1 MLTIEQLTERINER
15 GIKVDV
21 QALNNKILDYKEK
34 ERSLSS
40 SLIKKVSTALGIGQ
54 KYINLNSTKLM
65 VEFFYGYHSIPVTVL
80 TGKKKTPSLAQEVLE
95 PFAAGNADVAEY
107 IAYRSTS
114 KTLGILVNLQKEV
127 TFGDEIHTNF
137 NCNGAISGRFTSTA
151 PNLQQIPEEFRHFF
165 IPRKDFTFVSI
176 DIHQAEPALSYQL
189 AGAPVPADIHDNNAK
204 ILGVSRD
211 QAKTFNIGVSYGMTV
226 FGIAKLLKCSK
237 TAAQYYLDTW
247 RDNNKELFAYINK
260 VNANAAKTGSVSIYD
275 GSLTVKDNFAASPD
289 GYQSSRAFN
298 IHVQGSM
305 AKLLKRAMLNIQNLL
320 DEESPNSHIVL
331 TEHDE
336 LVIEV
341 ADKDV
346 ERLTSQLERLMMH
359 IDRFDFTVK
368 TNVGKSWQK

>member
-1 MLTIEQLTERINER
+1 MTIEKLTERINER
-15 GIKVDV
+15 GVKVNV
-21 QALNNKILDYKEK
+21 LALNKKIQEYKDK
-34 ERSLSS
+34 ENALSS

-54 KYINLNSTKLM
+54 KYININSTKLM
-65 VEFFYGYHSIPVTVL
+65 VEFFYGYHSIPVTAV
-80 TGKKKTPSLAQEVLE
+80 TGKTKMPSLAREVLE
-95 PFAAGNADVAEY
+95 PFASSNEDVAEY
-107 IAYRSTS
+107 IEYRSTS
-114 KTLGILVNLQKEV
+114 KNLGILLNLQKEV

-151 PNLQQIPEEFRHFF
+151 PNLQQIPGEFRRFF

-189 AGAPVPADIHDNNAK
+189 ANAPVPSDIYETNAAV
-204 ILGVSRD
+204 LGITRD

-237 TAAQYYLDTW
+237 QTAQRYLDAW
-247 RDNNKELFAYINK
+247 KANNKELCAYINK
-260 VNANAAKTGSVSIYD
+260 VNSNATKTGSVSIYD
-275 GSLTVKDNFAASPD
+275 GSLTVKDDFSATED

-298 IHVQGSM
+298 IHIQGSV

-346 ERLTSQLERLMMH
+346 ERLTPQLERLMMH